1 MVPGRGRYARGL
13 VAAAFIAGAAAL
25 LRGAAPAPVEAA
37 QSGLS
42 YTSVATWTV
51 DPTLGSVH
59 VDLEISATSNTV
71 DSGDRRYYFP
81 GLQLT
86 LPLSTANYFAFDDQ
100 GQSLPM
106 SVTADE
112 PSGVVVYVP
121 FRQRLY
127 SGQSVSFELKFDL
140 VDMGGSTDRDLR
152 IGQDIV
158 SFPVSAFG
166 SEGTPGSWV
175 TVIFPAGFIVQ
186 EQFGDLTSSV
196 TGSGGTVFSSGPV
209 PDSTALNAWFIA
221 SRTTPAAD
229 FRVDQLTVGPL
240 QVTLRYW
247 SDDPGWADQVAR
259 VLQTGYPVL
268 REMIGLGDPTT
279 KTLTVEEATTQGI
292 DGFSGEYDPADSL
305 AAVSYF
311 ADPVV
316 ILHEVAHMW
325 FNDTL
330 ASDRWIDEGFASFYA
345 EQAVLQLGLP
355 DHAPA
360 LSASL
365 MPAAIP
371 LNDWTSAGTPGTA
384 TEAYLYGASLEA
396 ARSIVAIAGLDG
408 MRQVWTQAR
417 AGTAAYAGSPDL
429 AAGGAVGWRSL
440 LDYLE
445 QTTGRSYTAIWR
457 QWVVT
462 PSQAALLGDRN
473 SARADYAST
482 QAVAGGWLLGP
493 DIRAAMGGWQFSAA
507 TALLSQA
514 RDVLALRQQIDD
526 AAASESTTAPTSLQT
541 VFQTVG
547 SGAAITEAQK
557 ELAALDSLAAARQAK
572 AASKSAAR
580 AVGLLGTDP
589 DADLA
594 AARKAFAEGDMAK
607 AVSLADSAR
616 SAWAGARTV
625 GQIRILGTAAGTAGV
640 LLLLALYIWTR
651 SGRPKEK
658 VAADAE
664 AAPAEQ
670 LDA

>member
-1 MVPGRGRYARGL
+1 MVPGRGRYARVL
-13 VAAAFIAGAAAL
+13 VAAAFIAGAAAFW
-25 LRGAAPAPVEAA
+25 RATAPAPVEAA

-42 YTSVATWTV
+42 YSSVATWTV
-51 DPTLGSVH
+51 DPTFGSVH
-59 VDLEISATSNTV
+59 VDLEITATSNTV
-71 DSGDRRYYFP
+71 NSDGRRYYYP

-86 LPLSTANYFAFDDQ
+86 LPLSTANYVAFDAK
-100 GQSLPM
+100 GQSLPVT
-106 SVTADE
+106 VTAGE

-166 SEGTPGSWV
+166 SVGTPGGWV
-175 TVIFPAGFIVQ
+175 TVVFPAGFIVQ

-196 TGSGGTVFSSGPV
+196 NSAGATIFSSGPV
-209 PDSTALNAWFIA
+209 PDATALNAWFIA
-221 SRTTPAAD
+221 SRTMPDAD
-229 FRVDQLTVGPL
+229 FRVEQLTLGPL
-240 QVTLRYW
+240 HVTLRYW

-259 VLQTGYPVL
+259 VLQAGYPLL
-268 REMIGLGDPTT
+268 RAMIGLGDPTT
-279 KTLTVEEATTQGI
+279 KTLTIEEATTQGI
-292 DGFSGEYDPADSL
+292 DGFSGEYDPATSL
-305 AAVSYF
+305 ARVSYF

-325 FNDTL
+325 FNDAL

-371 LNDWTSAGTPGTA
+371 LNDWVAAGTPDTA
-384 TEAYLYGASLEA
+384 TEAYLYGASLEV
-396 ARSIVAIAGLDG
+396 ARRIVAIAGMDG
-408 MRQVWTQAR
+408 MRQVWVAAR
-417 AGTAAYAGSPDL
+417 AGTPAYAGSSDQ
-429 AAGGAVGWRSL
+429 AAGVVVTWRSL

-445 QTTGRSYTAIWR
+445 QTTGRSYTAIWQ

-462 PSQAALLGDRN
+462 PSQAALLSDRD
-473 SARADYAST
+473 SARADYAAT
-482 QAVAGGWLLGP
+482 QAAAGGWLLEP
-493 DIRAAMGGWQFSAA
+493 DIRAAMGDWQFSTA

-514 RDVLALRQQIDD
+514 RGVLGLREQIDD
-526 AAASESTTAPTSLQT
+526 AAASESTTAPISLQT

-547 SGAAITEAQK
+547 TGAAVAEAKQ
-557 ELAALDSLAAARQAK
+557 ELAALDSLAAARRAQAD
-572 AASKSAAR
+572 SKSATR

-594 AARKAFAEGDMAK
+594 AARKAFAQGDMAK
-607 AVSLADSAR
+607 AVSLADSAQ

-658 VAADAE
+658 VVAGAN

-670 LDA
+670 SDA